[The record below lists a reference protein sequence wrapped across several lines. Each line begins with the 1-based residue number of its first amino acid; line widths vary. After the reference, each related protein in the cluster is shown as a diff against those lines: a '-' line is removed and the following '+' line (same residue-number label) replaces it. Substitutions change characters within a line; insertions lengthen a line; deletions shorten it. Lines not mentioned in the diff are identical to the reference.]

1 MRGTGRSAI
10 ALAAIALTGVALFVV
25 SAAARR
31 TGAPDASL
39 SLPVLLILAPQRFA
53 PLIVAQPAEEPP
65 TRAKPGERVR
75 VSITAYCLTGTTVE
89 GRPVRPQLI
98 AADPRVFPLGRYLDV
113 FVGEEY
119 RGRFYVGDT
128 GRLVKRTVLDIW
140 MPDCGEALR
149 FGRRRGWAI
158 LLPEDSAATP

>member
-1 MRGTGRSAI
+1 MRSTRRGAI
-10 ALAAIALTGVALFVV
+10 ALAAIALAGAAVFVL

-31 TGAPDASL
+31 AGAPDSAIT
-39 SLPVLLILAPQRFA
+39 LPIFLILAPLRTA
-53 PLIVAQPAEEPP
+53 PLVVAEPAEEPP
-65 TRAKPGERVR
+65 SRATPGERVR
-75 VSITAYCLTGTTVE
+75 VALTAYCLSGTTVE
-89 GRPVRPQLI
+89 GLPVRPQLI

-128 GRLVKRTVLDIW
+128 GRLVKRHVLDIW
-140 MPDCGEALR
+140 MADCTEAIR

-158 LLPEDSAATP
+158 LLPEDSTAAP